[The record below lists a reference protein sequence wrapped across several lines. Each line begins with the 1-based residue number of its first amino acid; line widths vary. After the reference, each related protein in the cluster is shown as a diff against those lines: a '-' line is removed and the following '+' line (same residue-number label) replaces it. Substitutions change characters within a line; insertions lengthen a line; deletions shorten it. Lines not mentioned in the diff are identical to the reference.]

1 MLVIFWLQNAS
12 LCQLSFHYVLDTEIT
27 GWYSSKV
34 EDKNKELC
42 YLWMW
47 ADNFEKYLY
56 FVSQSTLI
64 CHCPQLRFMYPYPCI
79 ASSFKQL
86 KLCLFFL
93 ISLLSCKPVSALN
106 VMHNMQRFSRCY
118 SMETF
123 NFYSC
128 CSCTKILNV
137 SFYLCIVLL
146 RCSWNWYFDN
156 CFYYILGCTC

>member
-1 MLVIFWLQNAS
+1 MQVYASCLSIMFWLLRFLADIP
-12 LCQLSFHYVLDTEIT
+12 V
-27 GWYSSKV
+27 KV
-34 EDKNKELC
+34 KDKNKELC
-42 YLWMW
+42 YPWMW
-47 ADNFEKYLY
+47 ADNFEIYLY
-56 FVSQSTLI
+56 FLSPSTVI

-93 ISLLSCKPVSALN
+93 FSLLSCKPVSALN

-118 SMETF
+118 SMEIF

-146 RCSWNWYFDN
+146 LCSWNWYFDN